1 MKKTSKTITRII
13 ALAMFLFCLAL
24 NAMAANTTTEVAK
37 VTTAVTLT
45 QDVDYVITDAT
56 PFEGDGV
63 VNIQNTE
70 HAVLILLAVKP
81 SKALNLLSSRVKING
96 AAAVN
101 GQNCQV
107 KLYNRGTIILPYE
120 KNFKPLTVYSERN
133 YGGESYNNFGLENS
147 GGYMNTLPTA
157 WNNRIRSFKLKR
169 GYMVTFS
176 TRANG
181 RGYSRCFVAAYA
193 DRTFTELPNVLDGTI
208 SSYRVFKWYD
218 ASKAGL
224 ANDTRKEAC
233 DALNVQS
240 CYSFSLGEDRGV
252 DCECVPHHIYE
263 DWPSSSEC
271 GSVTYSPHLKT
282 NNEPGNSAD
291 DRPQSVEMVLAN
303 WENLMATGMRL
314 CSPSSHDGSLN
325 HLRAVMDSIDARGWR
340 CDIID
345 IHSYWDKGKFGDLW
359 GWYNSYKRP
368 IWVSEWVWGASWNNN
383 GIFNTSVYNRDNPGD
398 KEYNDNK
405 NAIAEICGKMNGW
418 DYVERY
424 FYWNSEA
431 PCSRV
436 YDGGRLTPAGEWYA
450 AQQPGLAFKANYEHV
465 PNNPRQ
471 YDISDFEVS
480 YDKKERKATI
490 SWYDKNGE
498 YNRSHVLQRS
508 TDGGKNWVDFY
519 TPKQLETASDYKF
532 EDETA
537 RDGYRYRVRI
547 VDLENKE
554 RLTNVKVAAL
564 VDVVPG
570 DAVTVDGNTMYVG
583 GNMMVN
589 GDFDLGFT
597 GWTNSKGEVL
607 SHPHFYIANVGDEHG
622 NHLLCWV
629 NQSHLQVGSV
639 RTAFDVVPNGQYYFS
654 AKFCNTGGMY
664 QTIDVEDVNGGT
676 TVETP
681 VFRTIAC
688 SDWTLQDG
696 NFNVGNHD
704 KMYLKF
710 RWLPMARIDEC
721 FLARLFP
728 TVEEAMA
735 DAAEQARSRARAYIN
750 YNNIEAFNTELQGII
765 DATYATNE
773 EAVTTIEVALKAA
786 TKAVAQMSQ
795 LDALAK
801 RAAVYAE
808 LGMPGSDV
816 LVPLVAA
823 ANQLTSAAQVPELVA
838 SLSRELAAISAW
850 QTTNLIPNANFTSN
864 YGWVNTSTYGGDQRR
879 HTVLGRSCWNSWW
892 SGTKDA
898 VKNGT
903 MGIEQELSGLSE
915 GLYYLSCA
923 ATTEHYCLSDQ
934 HAFMKSD
941 DQKAVS
947 PVLTCDRFD
956 YPGLDNAER
965 WETLS
970 TTPLYLPE
978 GGSVTVGFESSKQGA
993 LDGAWIAGPDKT
1005 AADNREGWW
1014 CATDFVLY
1022 RFPLHQRSFGGAHWG
1037 TVCLPYAVTPGPGV
1051 QFYEVAGVLT
1061 EGEQQYICLQPIAEQ
1076 QAGVPFVYYSDRG
1089 IANFFES
1096 GDALTS
1102 PIDGSNGLRG
1112 IFNDY
1117 TISRRLV
1124 GAIVLVNGTF
1134 YQLGSEEVP
1143 YELSKYYAYINKL
1156 ANVGTLESWSGMKLP
1171 LAPEGSLNT
1180 GVAQPK
1186 ATPAAQPLSV
1196 YKLDG
1201 QRVKQPTS
1209 GVNILQKGADVKKV
1223 LVK

>member
-1 MKKTSKTITRII
+1 MKKTSKAITRIL
-13 ALAMFLFCLAL
+13 ALAMFLSCLTL
-24 NAMAANTTTEVAK
+24 NTLAANTTTEVQK
-37 VTTAVTLT
+37 VSTAIALTT
-45 QDVDYVITDAT
+45 DVDYVITDAT

-63 VNIQNTE
+63 VDIQNTE

-81 SKALNLLSSRVKING
+81 SKALTLLSHVKING

-107 KLYNRGTIILPYE
+107 KLYNRGTIIMPYGRD
-120 KNFKPLTVYSERN
+120 FKPLTVYAEKS

-147 GGYMNTLPTA
+147 GGYMNTLPTK

-176 TRANG
+176 TLPNG
-181 RGYSRCFVAAYA
+181 RGYSRCFIAAYA
-193 DRTFTELPNVLDGTI
+193 DRTISQLPDVLNGTI

-233 DALNVQS
+233 DSLNVQS

-291 DRPQSVEMVLAN
+291 DRPQSVETVLAN

-314 CSPSSHDGSLN
+314 CSPSSHDGSWS
-325 HLRAVMDSIDARGWR
+325 HFTAVLDSIDARGWR

-450 AQQPGLAFKANYEHV
+450 AQQPGLGYNASIDTYV

-471 YDISDFEVS
+471 YAPTKFEVT
-480 YDKKERKATI
+480 YDKKERKVTI
-490 SWYDKNGE
+490 GWYDQNGE
-498 YNRSHVLQRS
+498 FNRSHVLQRS
-508 TDGGKNWVDFY
+508 TDGGKTWVDY
-519 TPKQLETASDYKF
+519 YAPKQAEGASSYRYV
-532 EDETA
+532 DETG
-537 RDGYRYRVRI
+537 RDGYRYRVRL
-547 VDLENKE
+547 VDLEEKE
-554 RLTNVKVAAL
+554 RLSIVKVAAL
-564 VDVVPG
+564 TDVTVG
-570 DAVTVDGNTMYVG
+570 DAVTVGENTMYVG
-583 GNMMVN
+583 GNMLVN
-589 GDFDLGFT
+589 GNFDLSFT
-597 GWTNSKGEVL
+597 GWTNGKGNLL
-607 SHPHFYIANVGDEHG
+607 SSPHFYIANVDDERG
-622 NHLLCWV
+622 NYLLSWV
-629 NQSHLQVGSV
+629 NQGVGTAGSV

-654 AKFCNTGGMY
+654 AMFCNTGGKF
-664 QTIDVEDVNGGT
+664 QSIDVEDENNGST
-676 TVETP
+676 IETP
-681 VFRTIAC
+681 VFQTIEC
-688 SDWTLQDG
+688 TEWTLQDG
-696 NFNVGNHD
+696 NFNVGEHN
-704 KMYLKF
+704 KMFMKL

-735 DAAEQARSRARAYIN
+735 DAAEQVRLRARAYIN
-750 YNNIEAFNTELQGII
+750 YNNIEAFNTELQGVV

-773 EAVTTIEVALKAA
+773 EAVTTIETALKAA
-786 TKAVAQMSQ
+786 TKAMTMMPQ
-795 LDALAK
+795 LNALAA

-816 LVPLVAA
+816 LVPLVTA
-823 ANQLTSAAQVPELVA
+823 ANQLTSATQVSELVA
-838 SLSRELAAISAW
+838 NLNREMATMSAW
-850 QTTNLIPNANFTSN
+850 QTTNLIPNATFTSN
-864 YGWVNTSTYGGDQRR
+864 LGWVNTSTYSGDQRR

-892 SGTKDA
+892 SGTKDV
-898 VKNGT
+898 VKDGK
-903 MGIEQELSGLSE
+903 MGIEQELTGLDE
-915 GLYYLSCA
+915 GLYYLSCD

-934 HAFMKSD
+934 HAFIKSGE
-941 DQKAVS
+941 QKAVS
-947 PVLTCDRFD
+947 PTLTYDRFD
-956 YPGLDNAER
+956 YPDLDNADR

-978 GGSVTVGFESSKQGA
+978 GGSITVGFESSKQGA
-993 LDGAWIAGPDKT
+993 IDGAWIAGPDRT
-1005 AADNREGWW
+1005 NADNREGWW

-1022 RFPLHQRSFGGAHWG
+1022 RLPLHQRSSGGAHWG
-1037 TVCLPYAVTPGPGV
+1037 TVCLPYAVKPGPGV
-1051 QFYEVAGVLT
+1051 QLYEVAGVLT
-1061 EGEQQYICLQPIAEQ
+1061 EDEQQYICLQPIDEQ
-1076 QAGVPFVYYSDRG
+1076 QAGVPLVYYSDRAT
-1089 IANFFES
+1089 ANFFES

-1112 IFNDY
+1112 IFNDF
-1117 TISRRLV
+1117 TISRRAV

-1134 YQLGSEEVP
+1134 YQLGSDEVP

-1156 ANVGTLESWSGMKLP
+1156 ANVSTLESWDGVKLP
-1171 LAPEGSLNT
+1171 LAPQGSLFT
-1180 GVAQPK
+1180 GVVQPKTIPVAQPV
-1186 ATPAAQPLSV
+1186 SV

-1201 QRVKQPTS
+1201 VRAKQPTT
-1209 GVNILQKGADVKKV
+1209 GINILQQGTDVKKI